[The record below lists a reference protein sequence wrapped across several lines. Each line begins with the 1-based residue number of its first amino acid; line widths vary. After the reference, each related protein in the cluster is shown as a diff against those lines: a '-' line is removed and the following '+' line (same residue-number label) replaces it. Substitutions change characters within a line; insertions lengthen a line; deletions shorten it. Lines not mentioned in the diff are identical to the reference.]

1 MKQCLIVETRDPVEH
16 RDAEWTA
23 ALASGIAARGVP
35 TAILLAEN
43 AAAGARA
50 GVAPYL
56 HALLGDGVA
65 ISVDRVAMKER
76 GIVEDELVPGLAP
89 ADLEMVV
96 DWLEAGATVIWR

>member
-16 RDAEWTA
+16 RDAEGTA
-23 ALASGIAARGVP
+23 ALGSGMAAIGVP

-56 HALLGDGVA
+56 EALVRDGIAV
-65 ISVDRVAMKER
+65 SVDRVAMKER
-76 GIVEDELVPGLAP
+76 GIAEDELVPGLAP
-89 ADLEMVV
+89 ADIEIVV